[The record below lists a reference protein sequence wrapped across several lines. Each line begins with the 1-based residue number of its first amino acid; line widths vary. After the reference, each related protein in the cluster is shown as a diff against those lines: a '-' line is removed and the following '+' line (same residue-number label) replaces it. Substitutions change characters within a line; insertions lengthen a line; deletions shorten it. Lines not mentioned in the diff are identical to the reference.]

1 MLYCLIPFL
10 PLGAFLILGLA
21 GWHIKD
27 RAHLVAVPAVLLSL
41 ALSVAAFLEVASG
54 SVISVPLYTW
64 LTSGNLDIH
73 IGLYIDRLT
82 AVMLLLVTGVSSLVH
97 IYTIG
102 YMHGE
107 PGYARFFGYIALF
120 TFSMLML
127 VLADN
132 LLQLFVFWE
141 AVGLCSY
148 LLIGHWYERASACAA
163 ATKAF
168 LVNRVGDFGFI
179 LGLLLVWYSFGSL
192 DYHEIFPA
200 AHQAGDLTMNILGPF
215 GGTWDISVFTLI
227 ALLLFTGAVGK
238 SAQVPLH
245 VWLPDAMEGPTPI
258 SALIHAATMVTAGVF
273 MVARLAPIYNLSPTA
288 MSVVAIT
295 GAATMVVGATIAL
308 TQTDIKRVV
317 AYSTVSQLGYMIM
330 ACGLGAYASGM
341 YHLLTHGA
349 FKALLFLGCGS
360 VIIALHHEQDMR
372 HMGGLKDKL
381 PITYWTF
388 VVGSLALAGFPLTA
402 GFFSKDDILLSAWS
416 AGDLGQVLTLVGLL
430 TALLTAFYSFR
441 LVFVTF
447 WGEPRYSHTH
457 QIAQEDIPLKDLRV
471 DRFFGEAIPPSVRI
485 THIPSGLVVTSQEG
499 ETQDQNYV
507 SALSKLR
514 SLLAKSKH
522 DSHGLVSVHEP
533 PQTMTTP
540 LLILALFSILTGYLG
555 IPSFLEPVFSTGGDA
570 AAHHG
575 SAGLVIMIAAT
586 IMGLIG
592 IAAAYYVY
600 VLNPSLP
607 DRLAQQWSGLYRA
620 SLNKW
625 YVDEAY
631 DRLFVRPT
639 VAAASG
645 LWKQVDVL
653 VIDGTVNG
661 IGRAIA
667 WSGWLLRLVQ
677 SGETQHYALAMAV
690 GIVVLTA
697 YLLL

>member
-1 MLYCLIPFL
+1 MLYALIPFL
-10 PLGAFLILGLA
+10 PLAAFLVLGLA
-21 GWHIKD
+21 GSRFKEN
-27 RAHLVAVPAVLLSL
+27 AHVIAVPAVLLSL
-41 ALSVAAFLEVASG
+41 MLALSAFIQVASG
-54 SVISVPLYTW
+54 AVISVPLYTW
-64 LTSGNLDIH
+64 LTSGHLDIH

-107 PGYARFFGYIALF
+107 PGYARFFSYIALF

-168 LVNRVGDFGFI
+168 LVNRVGDFGFL
-179 LGLLLVWYSFGSL
+179 LGLLLVWYHFGSL
-192 DYHEIFPA
+192 NYLEIFPSLHEA
-200 AHQAGDLTMNILGPF
+200 SGLTMNLLGPL
-215 GGTWDISVFTLI
+215 GGTWEVSLFTLI
-227 ALLLFTGAVGK
+227 ALLLFTGAIGK

-288 MSVVAIT
+288 MSVVAVT
-295 GAATMVVGATIAL
+295 GGATMLLGATIAL

-317 AYSTVSQLGYMIM
+317 AYSTVSQLGYMVM

-360 VIIALHHEQDMR
+360 VIIALHHEQDIR
-372 HMGGLKDKL
+372 HMGGLKNKL
-381 PITYWTF
+381 PTTYWTF

-402 GFFSKDDILLSAWS
+402 GFFSKDEILASAWS
-416 AGDLGQVLTLVGLL
+416 SGNLGQGLAIAGLL

-447 WGEPRYSHTH
+447 WGES
-457 QIAQEDIPLKDLRV
+457 RV
-471 DRFFGEAIPPSVRI
+471 DPHHTDPI
-485 THIPSGLVVTSQEG
+485 
-499 ETQDQNYV
+499 
-507 SALSKLR
+507 
-514 SLLAKSKH
+514 
-522 DSHGLVSVHEP
+522 HEP
-533 PQTMTTP
+533 SKTMTTP
-540 LLILALFSILTGYLG
+540 LLILAFFSIITGYLG
-555 IPSFLEPVFSTGGDA
+555 IPSFLEPVFATGQDPVV
-570 AAHHG
+570 HHG
-575 SAGLVIMIAAT
+575 EAGIVIMIAAT
-586 IMGLIG
+586 VLGLIG
-592 IAAAYYVY
+592 IAAAYYAY
-600 VLNPSLP
+600 VLRPDLP
-607 DRLAQQWSGLYRA
+607 ERLAQRWSGLYQG

-625 YVDEAY
+625 YVDEVY
-631 DRLFVRPT
+631 DRLLVQPTCT
-639 VAAASG
+639 VASA
-645 LWKQVDVL
+645 LWKRVDVA
-653 VIDGTVNG
+653 VIDGAVNG
-661 IGRAIA
+661 VGRTIM
-667 WSGWLLRLVQ
+667 WGGWILRLIQ
-677 SGETQHYALAMAV
+677 SGQTQHYALAMAM
-690 GIVVLTA
+690 GIVMITA

>member
-1 MLYCLIPFL
+1 MIYVLIPLL
-10 PLGAFLILGLA
+10 PLAAFLVLGLG
-21 GWHIKD
+21 GWRIKD
-27 RAHLVAVPAVLLSL
+27 RAHLVAVPAVVLSL
-41 ALSVAAFLEVASG
+41 ILSVAAFLEVVSG
-54 SVISVPLYTW
+54 SVILVPLYTW

-73 IGLYIDRLT
+73 IGLHIDRLT

-97 IYTIG
+97 VYTIG

-107 PGYARFFGYIALF
+107 PGYARFFSYIALF

-168 LVNRVGDFGFI
+168 LVNRVGDFGFM
-179 LGLLLVWYSFGSL
+179 LGLLLVWYHFGSL
-192 DYHEIFPA
+192 NYLDIFPA
-200 AHQAGDLTMNILGPF
+200 LHEATDLTMNILGPL
-215 GGTWDISVFTLI
+215 GGTWEVSVFTLI
-227 ALLLFTGAVGK
+227 GLLLFTGAVGK

-295 GAATMVVGATIAL
+295 GAATMVLGATIAL

-388 VVGSLALAGFPLTA
+388 VIGSLALAGFPLTA
-402 GFFSKDDILLSAWS
+402 GFFSKDDILVSAWS
-416 AGDLGQVLTLVGLL
+416 SGSLGQILTVFGLL

-447 WGEPRYSHTH
+447 WGTSH
-457 QIAQEDIPLKDLRV
+457 V
-471 DRFFGEAIPPSVRI
+471 DPHHAE
-485 THIPSGLVVTSQEG
+485 HL
-499 ETQDQNYV
+499 
-507 SALSKLR
+507 
-514 SLLAKSKH
+514 
-522 DSHGLVSVHEP
+522 HEP
-533 PQTMTTP
+533 SQTITTP
-540 LLILALFSILTGYLG
+540 LIILACFSVLTGYLG
-555 IPSFLEPVFSTGGDA
+555 IPSFLEPVFSTGSEA

-575 SAGLVIMIAAT
+575 SAGLVIMITAT
-586 IMGLIG
+586 VMGLSG

-600 VLNPSLP
+600 VLNPNLP
-607 DRLAQQWSGLYRA
+607 ARLARQLGSLYRG

-639 VAAASG
+639 FATASE
-645 LWKQVDVL
+645 LWRRVDVNF
-653 VIDGTVNG
+653 IDGAVNG
-661 IGRAIA
+661 IARGVA
-667 WSGWLLRLVQ
+667 WGGWLLRLIQ
-677 SGETQHYALAMAV
+677 SGQAQHYALATAV

-697 YLLL
+697 YLLF

>member
-1 MLYCLIPFL
+1 MLYALIPLL
-10 PLGAFLILGLA
+10 PLATFLVLGLG
-21 GWHIKD
+21 GWRIKD
-27 RAHLVAVPAVLLSL
+27 RAHLVAVPAVVLSL
-41 ALSVAAFLEVASG
+41 ILSVAAFLEVAVSG

-64 LTSGNLDIH
+64 LTSGHLDIH
-73 IGLYIDRLT
+73 IGLHIDRLT

-97 IYTIG
+97 VYTIG

-107 PGYARFFGYIALF
+107 PGYARFFSYIALF

-132 LLQLFVFWE
+132 LLQLFIFWE

-168 LVNRVGDFGFI
+168 VVNRVGDFGFM

-192 DYHEIFPA
+192 NYLEIFPA
-200 AHQAGDLTMNILGPF
+200 AYDAGELTMNILGPF
-215 GGTWDISVFTLI
+215 GGTWDVSVFTLI
-227 ALLLFTGAVGK
+227 GLLLFTGAVGK

-295 GAATMVVGATIAL
+295 GAATMVLGATIAL

-349 FKALLFLGCGS
+349 FKPLLVLGCGS

-388 VVGSLALAGFPLTA
+388 VIGSLALAGFPLTA
-402 GFFSKDDILLSAWS
+402 GFFSKDDILVSAWS
-416 AGDLGQVLTLVGLL
+416 SGDLGRILTVFGLL

-441 LVFVTF
+441 LVFVIF
-447 WGEPRYSHTH
+447 WGPS
-457 QIAQEDIPLKDLRV
+457 RV
-471 DRFFGEAIPPSVRI
+471 DAHH
-485 THIPSGLVVTSQEG
+485 TDH
-499 ETQDQNYV
+499 
-507 SALSKLR
+507 
-514 SLLAKSKH
+514 
-522 DSHGLVSVHEP
+522 VHEP
-533 PQTMTTP
+533 SQTMTTP

-555 IPSFLEPVFSTGGDA
+555 IPSFLEPVFSCGHDA

-575 SAGLVIMIAAT
+575 SDGLMIMAAAT
-586 IMGLIG
+586 AMGLIG
-592 IAAAYYVY
+592 IAAAYYAY
-600 VLNPSLP
+600 VRNPDLP
-607 DRLAQQWSGLYRA
+607 DRLARQWGSLYRG

-631 DRLFVRPT
+631 DRLFVQPT
-639 VAAASG
+639 FAAASE
-645 LWKQVDVL
+645 LWKRVDINL
-653 VIDGTVNG
+653 IDGAVNG
-661 IGRAIA
+661 VARGIA
-667 WSGWLLRLVQ
+667 WGGWLLRLIQ
-677 SGETQHYALAMAV
+677 SGQTQHYALAMAV
-690 GIVVLTA
+690 GIVVIVTVFLIS
-697 YLLL
+697 